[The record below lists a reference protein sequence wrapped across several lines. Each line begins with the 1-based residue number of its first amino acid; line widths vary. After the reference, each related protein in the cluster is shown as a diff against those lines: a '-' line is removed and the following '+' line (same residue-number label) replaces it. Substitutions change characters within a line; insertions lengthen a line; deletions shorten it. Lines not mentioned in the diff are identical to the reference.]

1 MRKDKFLIGIIVT
14 LVMFGIIM
22 VYSSSIA
29 FAEEKFNNPYFF
41 LIRHLIWVLLGSFA
55 FIITYKFPYQ
65 KWRKFAKPLLFFS
78 LFLILLTL
86 TPLGWES
93 GGAKRWL
100 KVGRFTFQPSELAK
114 FTILI
119 WLADLLER
127 RKSEVSN
134 FFEGLTPPLLI
145 IGGFLLLLLFQPDLG
160 TGLLIVG
167 VSFFLFFVGGASL
180 KHLFG
185 LFLLSLPTLYAL
197 IFTKEYRKNRIIAFL
212 DPWKNPKTSGYHLIQ
227 SLIAVG
233 SGGIFGRGLGE
244 GRQKLLYL
252 PSAYNDF
259 IFAVIGEELGFIG
272 TSIVVLLFFCI
283 LITGLLIAK
292 RTSDLYAS
300 YLTLGITLMITG
312 QAFINMGVSV
322 GILPTKGIPLP
333 LVSAGGSSLVVTFAL
348 MGMLAQIG
356 KQER

>member
-1 MRKDKFLIGIIVT
+1 MRKDRLLIVVIVI
-14 LVMFGIIM
+14 LSMFGIIM

-41 LIRHLIWVLLGSFA
+41 LVRHLIWLSLGILVFMA
-55 FIITYKFPYQ
+55 TYKFNYK
-65 KWRKFAKPLLFFS
+65 KWRKFAKPLLLFS
-78 LFLILLTL
+78 FFLILLTL
-86 TPLGWES
+86 SPLGWEA

-100 KVGRFTFQPSELAK
+100 RMGGFTFQPSELIK
-114 FTILI
+114 FTLLI

-127 RKSEVSN
+127 RKKEVSN

-145 IGGFLLLLLFQPDLG
+145 IGSFLVLLLFQPDLG
-160 TGLLIVG
+160 TGLLIAG
-167 VSFFLFFVGGASL
+167 VSFCLFFVGGASL

-212 DPWKNPKTSGYHLIQ
+212 NPWENPKTSGYNLIQ

-233 SGGIFGRGLGE
+233 SGGMLGRGLGE

-252 PSAYNDF
+252 PSAHNDF

-272 TSIVVLLFFCI
+272 TSLVVLLFLCI
-283 LITGLLIAK
+283 LITGLIIAK
-292 RTSDLYAS
+292 RAPDLYAS

-312 QAFINMGVSV
+312 QAFINMGVNV
-322 GILPTKGIPLP
+322 GLLPTKGIPLP

-348 MGMLAQIG
+348 LGMLAQIG
-356 KQER
+356 KQA